1 MTIAPILVEMT
12 RDGLVESIHRG
23 HAVLLNQK
31 GEVEKVFG
39 NENEIIYPRS
49 AIKLAQATAMLK
61 VGAKLENETLAISCA
76 SHSGEDL
83 HTKLVKKMLENIGLS
98 ETDLQCP
105 PDLPLDPKIQIEYL
119 AKGFKP
125 ESVTMNCSGKHAGM
139 LSACVANNWSTKD
152 YLKIDHPLQQKVIE
166 TIEELC
172 QEEITKSSV
181 DGCGAP
187 LHAISLIGLA
197 RMARNA
203 VLAEGNKAERKVADA
218 ARKYPIYNSGS
229 NRDVAQLMQNVPGFF
244 TKEGAE
250 GVHVGALADGRAFAV
265 KFQDGSMRPR
275 ATFVF
280 SVLKYWG
287 VGQDILKKLSNLEKT
302 EVLGGGKTVGYL
314 QAVTI

>member
-229 NRDVAQLMQNVPGFF
+229 N
-244 TKEGAE
+244 KI
-250 GVHVGALADGRAFAV
+250 GRAHV
-265 KFQDGSMRPR
+265 
-275 ATFVF
+275 
-280 SVLKYWG
+280 
-287 VGQDILKKLSNLEKT
+287 
-302 EVLGGGKTVGYL
+302 
-314 QAVTI
+314 